1 VGAID
6 ETNEAVDWQVLTWV
20 EHAPDGTQPVQAQ
33 IQVMPVI
40 TNDAI
45 TPAEHIVIK
54 VFIDA
59 RLPILGESGEMRQG
73 GSVQLFG
80 QEVLVYEPGY
90 CGACLG
96 RCPCSK
102 GFLSGC

>member
-1 VGAID
+1 MEEYEVRDVSRRSEAPDLGLLYRVSGEPTARRDLKRVGAID

-45 TPAEHIVIK
+45 TPAEHICDQSLHRRK
-54 VFIDA
+54 A
-59 RLPILGESGEMRQG
+59 ANPW
-73 GSVQLFG
+73 
-80 QEVLVYEPGY
+80 
-90 CGACLG
+90 
-96 RCPCSK
+96 
-102 GFLSGC
+102 